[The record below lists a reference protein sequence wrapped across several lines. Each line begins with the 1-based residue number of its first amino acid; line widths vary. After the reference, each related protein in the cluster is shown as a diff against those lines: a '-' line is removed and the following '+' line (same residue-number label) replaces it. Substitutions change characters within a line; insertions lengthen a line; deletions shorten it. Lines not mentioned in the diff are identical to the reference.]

1 MLAGENIN
9 VAYGFD
15 CECIGD
21 LWFDCDLWLWEL
33 LAEKCGAGVYWMLAV
48 AVGVK
53 GKVIKQLFIYF
64 GVRKN
69 NI

>member
-48 AVGVK
+48 AVGERESNK
-53 GKVIKQLFIYF
+53 TIIYLIW
-64 GVRKN
+64 REKK
-69 NI
+69 